1 MGKWKTKGKWGVNP
15 VVTSDTVLMQTI
27 FNFLMQYNVQNS
39 EDVALEH
46 LGANGEQ
53 QAACVV
59 MPHNG
64 IFVLMLL

>member
-27 FNFLMQYNVQNS
+27 FNFLMQYNFQNS

-46 LGANGEQ
+46 LGANREQ
-53 QAACVV
+53 QAVCVV